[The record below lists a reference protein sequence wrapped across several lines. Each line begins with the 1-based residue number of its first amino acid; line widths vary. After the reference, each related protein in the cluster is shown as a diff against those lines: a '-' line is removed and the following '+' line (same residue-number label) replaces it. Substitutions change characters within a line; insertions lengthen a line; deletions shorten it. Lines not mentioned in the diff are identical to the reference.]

1 MVILG
6 LTGSIGMGKSTA
18 AGMFRELRIPVHDS
32 DAEVHRL
39 MMPGGGAVEPVEQA
53 FPDVVAAGGINPG
66 YYSPGDISG
75 HVIRVVRL
83 DSKL

>member
-18 AGMFRELRIPVHDS
+18 ARMFRALGVPVYDS

-39 MMPGGGAVEPVEQA
+39 LATDGQGVESVESAFPGVAVE
-53 FPDVVAAGGINPG
+53 GGIDRAALRERFAEPA
-66 YYSPGDISG
+66 D
-75 HVIRVVRL
+75 
-83 DSKL
+83 